1 MDENLDDLVAAASL
15 ETEIFPEYI
24 KHRFHDGASTS
35 STKEE
40 IWDIRTEIGRGA
52 SGVVRKEE
60 LRIDRP
66 QEPQL
71 RAEFRPLLQS
81 AAVFT
86 GLALVA
92 AASFAGSLR
101 QLHWRRWAIAAL
113 WAGLIIVTWWYW
125 PRIV

>member
-15 ETEIFPEYI
+15 ETEFFPEYI

-35 STKEE
+35 PTKEE

-66 QEPQL
+66 QEPRL
-71 RAEFRPLLQS
+71 RAVKQMSKHQS
-81 AAVFT
+81 NDGSTWTYRDELAAVVKFSQPP
-86 GLALVA
+86 V
-92 AASFAGSLR
+92 SN
-101 QLHWRRWAIAAL
+101 LHES
-113 WAGLIIVTWWYW
+113 
-125 PRIV
+125 